1 MGELSGLNVGYG
13 SKDDRSAIDENRR
26 RAVEAVLP
34 GGQLATVH
42 QVHSGKALHV
52 EHPWPEDER
61 PHADAMV
68 TDRAG
73 MLLGILTADCAP
85 VLFADPEAGVIGAAH
100 AGWRGALGGVT
111 DSTIEA
117 MEEIGARRG
126 AIRAAIGPC
135 IGQASYEVDDAF
147 CARFL
152 ETDEANAR
160 FFAKGAAG
168 KPLFDLEG
176 YLVHRLLAA
185 GIGEVEALH
194 LDTYADADRFFSY
207 RRAKH
212 LGEGDYGR
220 QISMIAL
227 HR

>member
-1 MGELSGLNVGYG
+1 
-13 SKDDRSAIDENRR
+13 
-26 RAVEAVLP
+26 
-34 GGQLATVH
+34 
-42 QVHSGKALHV
+42 
-52 EHPWPEDER
+52 
-61 PHADAMV
+61 
-68 TDRAG
+68 
-73 MLLGILTADCAP
+73 
-85 VLFADPEAGVIGAAH
+85 
-100 AGWRGALGGVT
+100 
-111 DSTIEA
+111 